1 MLRHSLNTTRW
12 FYQDHSWC
20 ALFVTAPVPGH
31 TVEASVAS
39 TSDASIRRVK
49 HPLPYANT
57 QVRLVALREKR
68 WVGIREEKKMPRD
81 YSWPR
86 RGKKSSALEVGS
98 DQGKS
103 AIKKEV
109 QRANTQTPILSPAR
123 GSTREAG
130 PVPKVAPSTVGT
142 RRSHV
147 FLGESPHHVPRVLE
161 IATSNTGRT
170 PERTRTTETCG
181 CVRPHLSALATGH
194 KHLIA

>member
-1 MLRHSLNTTRW
+1 MLRNSLNNARW
-12 FYQDHSWC
+12 FHQDHSWC

-31 TVEASVAS
+31 TVEASVVS

-49 HPLPYANT
+49 HSLPYANA
-57 QVRLVALREKR
+57 QSVSCSVAGKAMGRNS
-68 WVGIREEKKMPRD
+68 GEKKC
-81 YSWPR
+81 
-86 RGKKSSALEVGS
+86 RGITPGLGVGRNQVPMEVGS

-103 AIKKEV
+103 AMKKEV
-109 QRANTQTPILSPAR
+109 QRANMQTPILSPAR

-130 PVPKVAPSTVGT
+130 SVPKVAPSTVGT

-161 IATSNTGRT
+161 KATSNTGRT